1 MPSLSSDPLTTVAFA
16 SVVQQDK
23 GESYKMD
30 KLKVRNAVKMVSPGR
45 VAESS
50 THELPKTIR
59 ADQHAPT
66 AQVPDGEN
74 LVHYNRCVDRC
85 DLELQ
90 RKAVKCEVQ
99 KYSRQV
105 EVGEQEVLQQVL

>member
-1 MPSLSSDPLTTVAFA
+1 M
-16 SVVQQDK
+16 VQQDK

-90 RKAVKCEVQ
+90 RKAVKCGLGGRRCKNILGKWKLANKKCSSKCFKTWLV
-99 KYSRQV
+99 
-105 EVGEQEVLQQVL
+105 